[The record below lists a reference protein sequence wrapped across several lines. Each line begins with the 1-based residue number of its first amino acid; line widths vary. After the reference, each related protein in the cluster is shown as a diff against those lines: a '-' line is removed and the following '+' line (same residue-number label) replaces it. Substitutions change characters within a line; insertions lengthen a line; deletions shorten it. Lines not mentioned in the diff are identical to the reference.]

1 MVATPAVREAFG
13 MTFECPPGYLD
24 TPSIGVP
31 PRRAADAL
39 AAAVREWRI
48 GAARPAD
55 FDAPVEVARSAF
67 AAICGVDTVSVAI
80 GGSVSALVGLV
91 AGSVPDGAR
100 VLTASG
106 EFTSV
111 SFPFA
116 VQASRGV
123 VIDEVSVGLIPERAP
138 DYDIV
143 AVSAVQSRD
152 GTLLDLARLRETV
165 RGSPTRVIVD
175 VTQAAGWLPLRL
187 DWADAIVCTG
197 YKWLLSPR
205 GAAWMA
211 VRRDYAEKL
220 VATSANWYAAQSRWE
235 AIYGL
240 PLRQADDSRRFDT
253 SPAWFCHLGAAA
265 VLPELAA
272 LDPAELQAHC
282 AGLAD
287 AFRAELGLPPTG
299 SAIVSVDAPDGAE
312 RLARAGLRASI
323 RAGRARLGFFLYN
336 DANDLDRAVW
346 AFSRKVVS

>member
-1 MVATPAVREAFG
+1 VVATPVAREAFG

-31 PRRAADAL
+31 PQSAADAL
-39 AAAVREWRI
+39 AAAVREWRVG
-48 GAARPAD
+48 GARGTD
-55 FDAPVEVARSAF
+55 FDPAVEVTRSAF
-67 AAICGVDTVSVAI
+67 AALCGVDPASVTI

-91 AGSVPDGAR
+91 AGAAPDGAR

-111 SFPFA
+111 TFPFA
-116 VQASRGV
+116 VQASRGI
-123 VIDEVSVGLIPERAP
+123 VIDEVSVAQIPEHAA

-152 GTLLDLARLRETV
+152 GTLLDLARLREAV
-165 RGSPTRVIVD
+165 RGSQTRVVMD

-187 DWADAIVCTG
+187 DWVDAVVCCG

-211 VRRDYAEKL
+211 VRQDYAETM
-220 VATSANWYAAQSRWE
+220 VARSAGWYGGESPWDT
-235 AIYGL
+235 IYGL
-240 PLRQADDSRRFDT
+240 PLRQAPDGRRFDT
-253 SPAWFCHLGAAA
+253 SPAWFCYLGAAA

-272 LDPAELQAHC
+272 LDPAELYAHC

-287 AFRAELGLPPTG
+287 AFRAEFGLPATG

-312 RLARAGLRASI
+312 RAARAGLRAST
-323 RAGRARLGFFLYN
+323 RAGRVRLGFFLYN

-346 AFSRKVVS
+346 AFSRKAVS